1 MKKAWMTA
9 AAAAVV
15 LAGAG
20 WGGWTYWQGRK
31 AAEPKAAP
39 APDAVELAP
48 GALVNLQGVL
58 RAQNVVT
65 VAAPLD
71 GVMEEVPVTVGEEVF
86 ESQILGRIANDFLEQ
101 NERNATLELE
111 RAQARVGALE
121 STLLAA
127 RLEESRASADAARA
141 RSEYA
146 RAEREYQ
153 RQRILLR
160 EGATAKNTHDAT
172 QKVFES
178 TQVESE
184 TLTALT
190 RAIQERI
197 QQASRDIEAAR
208 KTLAEE
214 EEKLEQARLEL
225 AAEQVVSPVDGVVVA
240 IRKSAGAEVKKEVDI
255 LFDIAVDLTAMEVVL
270 EPEPPVLKR
279 VKAGM
284 EALVDLADLP
294 GDGLPAAVRAVEEG
308 KVYVEFASPTPLAR
322 PGDPAFVRLKLP

>member
-31 AAEPKAAP
+31 AAPKAAP
-39 APDAVELAP
+39 AAEVPELPA
-48 GALVNLQGVL
+48 GALVSLQGML

-65 VAAPLD
+65 VIAPLD

-86 ESQILGRIANDFLEQ
+86 ESQILGRIANDLLEQ

-141 RSEYA
+141 RSEFA

-214 EEKLEQARLEL
+214 EEKLELARLEL

-240 IRKSAGAEVKKEVDI
+240 IRKSAGTEVKKEVDI

-279 VKAGM
+279 VKVGM
-284 EALVDLADLP
+284 EALVDLTDLP